1 MSLPPSLSRISLI
14 AQADSG
20 VEFLMNNVVRF
31 VIVMCSNSLGLV
43 AQSTVFVVRH
53 AERPGA
59 EPDPPITEE
68 GFRRADM
75 LAHVLG
81 DARITHVYTSEA
93 LRTQQTAAPTAR
105 RFGVEPVVVDAQ
117 DLAGLIRRVRETL
130 RKDEATLVVGH
141 RASVPRIVRELSGKD
156 IPPLDVGEHDRMVVV
171 TIFPD
176 GKTGVV
182 TLRFGNKP
190 DSRQSR

>member
-1 MSLPPSLSRISLI
+1 MNNAARFLLVASLS
-14 AQADSG
+14 A
-20 VEFLMNNVVRF
+20 
-31 VIVMCSNSLGLV
+31 LGLV

-53 AERPGA
+53 AERPGT

-68 GFRRADM
+68 GFRRADS
-75 LAHVLG
+75 LARVLA

-93 LRTQQTAAPTAR
+93 LRTQQTAAPAAR

-117 DLAGLIRRVRETL
+117 DLPGLIRRVRETL

-141 RASVPRIVRELSGKD
+141 RASVPRIVKELSGKE

-176 GKTGVV
+176 GRTAVV
-182 TLRFGNKP
+182 TLRFGNIP
-190 DSRQSR
+190 DSSQPR